1 MNNQIEMSNEDQ
13 IKSKLIAMSKL
24 ISVNIDKLSM
34 EKLEVHE
41 SLVRSKELERQK
53 WIAKGETMLEVFKV
67 LEGNI

>member
-1 MNNQIEMSNEDQ
+1 MTNEDQ

-24 ISVNIDKLSM
+24 ISINIDKLSM

-41 SLVRSKELERQK
+41 SLVRLKELERQK
-53 WIAKGETMLEVFKV
+53 WIAKAETMLEVFKV

>member
-1 MNNQIEMSNEDQ
+1 MTNEDQ

-24 ISVNIDKLSM
+24 ISFNIDKLNS

-41 SLVRSKELERQK
+41 SLVRLKELERQK
-53 WIAKGETMLEVFKV
+53 WIAKGETMLEVLKV

>member
-1 MNNQIEMSNEDQ
+1 MTNEDQ

-24 ISVNIDKLSM
+24 ISINIDKLNS

-41 SLVRSKELERQK
+41 SLVRLKELERQK
-53 WIAKGETMLEVFKV
+53 WIAKGETMLEVLKV

>member
-1 MNNQIEMSNEDQ
+1 MTNEDQ

-24 ISVNIDKLSM
+24 ISINIDKLSM

-41 SLVRSKELERQK
+41 SLVRLKELERQK
-53 WIAKGETMLEVFKV
+53 WIAKSETMLEVFKV

>member
-1 MNNQIEMSNEDQ
+1 MTNENQ

-24 ISVNIDKLSM
+24 ISINIDKLNS

-41 SLVRSKELERQK
+41 SLVRLKELERQK
-53 WIAKGETMLEVFKV
+53 WIAKAETMLEVFKV

>member
-1 MNNQIEMSNEDQ
+1 MINEDQ

-24 ISVNIDKLSM
+24 ISINIDKLNS

-41 SLVRSKELERQK
+41 SLVRLKELERQK
-53 WIAKGETMLEVFKV
+53 WIAKSETMLEVFKV

>member
-1 MNNQIEMSNEDQ
+1 MTNKNQ

-24 ISVNIDKLSM
+24 ISINIDKLNS

-41 SLVRSKELERQK
+41 SLVRLKELERQK
-53 WIAKGETMLEVFKV
+53 WIAKSETMLEVFKV

>member
-1 MNNQIEMSNEDQ
+1 MTNEDQ

-24 ISVNIDKLSM
+24 ISINIDKLSM